1 MPSKRG
7 QIFLIGPHVFW
18 SDERNLVT
26 VVQLGHRGTTWSP
39 WYNLV
44 TVVKSGHSGEMGAP

>member
-18 SDERNLVT
+18 SDEKS
-26 VVQLGHRGTTWSP
+26 GHRGTTWSP

-44 TVVKSGHSGEMGAP
+44 TVVQPGHRGEMGFP

>member
-18 SDERNLVT
+18 LDER
-26 VVQLGHRGTTWSP
+26 
-39 WYNLV
+39 NLV